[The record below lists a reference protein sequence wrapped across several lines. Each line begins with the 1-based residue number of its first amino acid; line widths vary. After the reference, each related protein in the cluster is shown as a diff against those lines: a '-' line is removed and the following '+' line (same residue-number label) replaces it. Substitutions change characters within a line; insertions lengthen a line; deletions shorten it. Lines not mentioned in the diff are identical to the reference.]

1 MTAFVQEPCYLRFE
15 ILFMSAL
22 SIVIITFNEE
32 KNIARCLQSVQSIA
46 DEIVVVDSLSTDA
59 TKTIAAGF
67 PNVRIIDQAFLGYI
81 EQKNLA
87 LSLATH
93 THVLMLDADEALSDA
108 LLESIVAEKQQG
120 FPSAAYAM
128 NRCTHFNG
136 TWIKH
141 GTWYPDTKIRLIRK
155 DAGKWGGINPHDS
168 IVLNQGIRTSKL
180 KGDILHYSYNSMD
193 EVVAQNNRFTTI
205 QAKAMFERGKRS
217 NWFKILFSPLVA
229 FVSGYFFKLGFLD
242 GMNGFFIA
250 RAVAY
255 HTFLKYIKLYD
266 LQQKAV

>member
-1 MTAFVQEPCYLRFE
+1 MTAFVQEPCYLRQE
-15 ILFMSAL
+15 IWFMSAL
-22 SIVIITFNEE
+22 SVVIITFNEE

-59 TKTIAAGF
+59 TKNIASSF
-67 PNVRIIDQAFLGYI
+67 HNVRIIDQAFLGYI

-93 THVLMLDADEALSDA
+93 PHVLMLDADEALSDA
-108 LLESIVAEKQQG
+108 LLQSIVAEKQQG

-136 TWIKH
+136 QWIKH
-141 GTWYPDTKIRLIRK
+141 GTWYPDTKIRLMRK

-168 IVLNQGIRTSKL
+168 IVLSKGIRASKL

-205 QAKAMFERGKRS
+205 QAKAMFERGKRA
-217 NWFKILFSPLVA
+217 NWGKILFSPLVA

-242 GMNGFFIA
+242 GLNGFFIA
-250 RAVAY
+250 RSVAY

-266 LQQKAV
+266 LQRKAG

>member
-1 MTAFVQEPCYLRFE
+1 
-15 ILFMSAL
+15 MSAL
-22 SIVIITFNEE
+22 SVVIITFNEE

-46 DEIVVVDSLSTDA
+46 DEIVIVDSLSTDK
-59 TKTIAAGF
+59 TKSIAADF
-67 PNVRIIDQAFLGYI
+67 HNVRIVDQAFLGYI

-87 LSLATH
+87 LSLAINN
-93 THVLMLDADEALSDA
+93 HVLMLDADEALSET
-108 LLESIVAEKQQG
+108 LLAAIAEEKQHG
-120 FPSAAYAM
+120 FPSAAYKM

-136 TWIKH
+136 QWIKH

-168 IVLNQGIRTSKL
+168 IVLADKVQVNKL

-217 NWFKILFSPLVA
+217 NWGKILFSPIVA

-266 LQQKAV
+266 LQRKAA

>member
-1 MTAFVQEPCYLRFE
+1 
-15 ILFMSAL
+15 MSAL
-22 SIVIITFNEE
+22 SVVIITFNEE

-46 DEIVVVDSLSTDA
+46 DEIIIVDSLSTDN
-59 TKTIAAGF
+59 TKSIAVSF
-67 PNVRIIDQAFLGYI
+67 PNVRIVDQAFLGYI

-87 LSLATH
+87 LSLATNP
-93 THVLMLDADEALSDA
+93 HVLMLDADEALSDV
-108 LLESIVAEKQQG
+108 LLQAIANEKQQG
-120 FPSAAYAM
+120 FSSPAYKM

-136 TWIKH
+136 QWITH

-168 IVLNQGIRTSKL
+168 IVLAAGAHASKL

-217 NWFKILFSPLVA
+217 NWFKILFSPFVA
-229 FVSGYFFKLGFLD
+229 FISGYFFKLGFLD

-250 RAVAY
+250 RSVAY

-266 LQQKAV
+266 LQRKAA